1 MLINITGEVLLKL
14 GLAAILGM
22 IIGLERELRNK
33 PLGLKTSLVISL
45 SSCLLTIV
53 SISAAHKYAEAG
65 IYVMDPMRLAAQI
78 VSGIGFLGAGVIL
91 RKNNDV
97 ILGLTTA
104 AMIWAASGLG
114 IAVGAGFYV
123 EAIAVLLLI
132 IISVEFIPMLIRLA
146 GPNALKRKE
155 MQLIVIIKRDS
166 LMNDV
171 ITAIENLNMK
181 IGQMKI
187 SDQDDGSIRLEM
199 IVAVHHKSRMTDLYY
214 DLRSIPAIERVE
226 SEMLN
231 N

>member
-1 MLINITGEVLLKL
+1 MAITITGEVLFKL

-53 SISAAHKYAEAG
+53 SITAAHKYAQTG

-91 RKNNDV
+91 RKSNDV

-123 EAIAVLLLI
+123 EATAVLLLI
-132 IISVEFIPMLIRLA
+132 LLSVEFIPMIIRWA
-146 GPNALKRKE
+146 GPSALKRRE
-155 MQLIVIIKRDS
+155 MQLRLTIKGNHSMNEVIS
-166 LMNDV
+166 
-171 ITAIENLNMK
+171 AIEGLNMK

-187 SDQDDGSIRLEM
+187 SDQADGTINMEM
-199 IVAVHHKSRMTDLYY
+199 IITVHHKRNMTDLYY
-214 DLRSIPAIERVE
+214 DLRNIPAIERVE
-226 SEMLN
+226 AEMLN
-231 N
+231 Q